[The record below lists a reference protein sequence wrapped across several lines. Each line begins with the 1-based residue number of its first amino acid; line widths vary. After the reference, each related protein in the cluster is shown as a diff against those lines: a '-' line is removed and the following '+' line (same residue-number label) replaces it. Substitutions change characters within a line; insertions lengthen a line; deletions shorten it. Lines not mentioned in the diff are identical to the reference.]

1 MDYDVDPAV
10 LTFPTGST
18 QGTRR
23 CVNVSIH
30 EDVAVENN
38 EYFHMTLTS
47 GDARLEIS
55 SICQRATVTI
65 IDTDGKT
72 LHIIGHYPHS
82 TFRS

>member
-10 LTFPTGST
+10 LIFPTGSA
-18 QGTRR
+18 QGTRQ

-30 EDVAVENN
+30 DDVAVENN

-55 SICQRATVTI
+55 NICPRATVYIT
-65 IDTDGKT
+65 DTDGKT
-72 LHIIGHYPHS
+72 SHIMYTI
-82 TFRS
+82 TL